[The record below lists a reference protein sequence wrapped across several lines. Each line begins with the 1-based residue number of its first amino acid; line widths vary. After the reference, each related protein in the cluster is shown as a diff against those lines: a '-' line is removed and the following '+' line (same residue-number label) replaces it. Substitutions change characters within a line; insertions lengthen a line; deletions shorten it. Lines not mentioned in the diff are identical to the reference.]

1 VRLISTICLGLLLVT
16 CQPPPT
22 LLEQI
27 LDEGTLRV
35 VSRNSPTTYYFGPEG
50 PVGPEFDLAKGFA
63 DQLGVRLDMTATD
76 SIAELLEAVA
86 SGRAHIAAAGLTAT
100 TDRWD
105 GVTFGPV
112 YRHVTEVLVYRSGQ
126 RKPRKISDLYGG
138 HLEVAAHSSHVRTL
152 ENLRHEHPDL
162 TWLEHPSAAQDELLE
177 RVASGEADFTVID
190 STSFDASRFFYPERD
205 GIDDSL
211 RRQAKMF
218 FATDDARNLITAIDQ
233 RYLQP
238 IEDFDYVGVRTFLR
252 HVDSRLPLYK
262 DIFREAADI
271 IDVDWRLLAA
281 VGYQESHWNPEAVS
295 PTLAAVGYQE
305 SHWNPEAVS
314 PTGVKGIMMLT
325 RDTAKM
331 MGVADR
337 ENARESIIGGARY
350 LARVKRKIPDRIP
363 EPDRTWLTL
372 AAYNIGFGHL
382 EDARIITE
390 IQEGDPD
397 SWEEVRANL
406 PLLTQK
412 KWYSRVKRG
421 YARGLAPV
429 HYVDNVR
436 SYYEALI
443 WLTSGEF
450 AEPVSV
456 DAQADDPAVD
466 DAA

>member
-190 STSFDASRFFYPERD
+190 STSFDASRFFYPDARTAFQLSEPQPLAWALRD

-295 PTLAAVGYQE
+295 PT
-305 SHWNPEAVS
+305 
-314 PTGVKGIMMLT
+314 GVKGIMMLT

-331 MGVADR
+331 MGVGLWPSGRCPHHHRDP
-337 ENARESIIGGARY
+337 GG
-350 LARVKRKIPDRIP
+350 
-363 EPDRTWLTL
+363 
-372 AAYNIGFGHL
+372 
-382 EDARIITE
+382 
-390 IQEGDPD
+390 
-397 SWEEVRANL
+397 
-406 PLLTQK
+406 
-412 KWYSRVKRG
+412 
-421 YARGLAPV
+421 
-429 HYVDNVR
+429 R
-436 SYYEALI
+436 SGQLGGGTRQPA
-443 WLTSGEF
+443 
-450 AEPVSV
+450 
-456 DAQADDPAVD
+456 AVD
-466 DAA
+466 PEEMV

>member
-1 VRLISTICLGLLLVT
+1 MRLISTICLGLLLVT

-190 STSFDASRFFYPERD
+190 STSFDASRFFYPEARTAFQLSEPQPLAWALRD

-211 RRQAKMF
+211 RRRAKMF
-218 FATDDARNLITAIDQ
+218 FATDEARNLITAIDQ

-271 IDVDWRLLAA
+271 IDVDWRL
-281 VGYQESHWNPEAVS
+281 
-295 PTLAAVGYQE
+295 LAAVGYQE